1 MAEAVLL
8 VASIVV
14 SVGTALILLRRTRNP
29 TWVRD
34 TFLSLNASPG
44 LTWTWIAVQSLV
56 VTGAL
61 VFGIVVIAGDHVIAG
76 WAIVAVALAGAA
88 HAGVLVWVLRRPR
101 T

>member
-1 MAEAVLL
+1 M
-8 VASIVV
+8 
-14 SVGTALILLRRTRNP
+14 
-29 TWVRD
+29 
-34 TFLSLNASPG
+34 
-44 LTWTWIAVQSLV
+44 QSLV

-88 HAGVLVWVLRRPR
+88 HAGVLVRVLRRPR